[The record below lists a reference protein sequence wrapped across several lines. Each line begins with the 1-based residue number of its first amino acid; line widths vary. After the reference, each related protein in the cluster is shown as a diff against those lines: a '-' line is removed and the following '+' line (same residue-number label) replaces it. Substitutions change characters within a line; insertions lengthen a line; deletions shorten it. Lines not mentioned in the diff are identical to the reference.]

1 MDLRENYKIFV
12 SAVTYPVVEKGELML
27 RIIPTSVHTMADVE
41 ETLSAFEAIRSKML
55 NGEYSGTVTF
65 LA

>member
-1 MDLRENYKIFV
+1 
-12 SAVTYPVVEKGELML
+12 
-27 RIIPTSVHTMADVE
+27 MADVE